1 MGYVFYDTETSG
13 LNKHH
18 DEILQFAAIVT
29 DEHFAEVKRF
39 EVKLRLSPLT
49 IPSPRALYVNGTPVS
64 ECFSPQRLSQ
74 FDGMKQIHDFI
85 TQNTPATF
93 AGWNTVGFD
102 EECLRHGFY
111 RQLLGA
117 YPTSMGGNA
126 RMDILGIARAIDA
139 LRPGSIV
146 IPTGTDGKKSFKLQD
161 VCIANGYNPR
171 AAHEAMSDVE
181 ACLTV
186 AALLKH
192 RQPEIWSA
200 FVQTSRKPSAM
211 EVVQSKTPFVVI
223 DGWKDYTRSFVGIE
237 IGRDPNPNL
246 PFYSYVLDLDAVL
259 SDFDPSDLTISAT
272 WFDRHPAPMVKV
284 RCNASPLIVPIDDLE
299 EYDDIVDDLTAKAH
313 EILKDTVAIKRIA
326 EAFHDHIQRDYPNS
340 YVEDKLYSGFP
351 DPNTEQKTQQFRNSN
366 WVDRARIARSIQDA
380 RYLKLAMR
388 LVAEHAPDELSVK
401 ERNNYEDFVLRRRNT
416 SIAEGCPWMSLERAQ
431 HEISLL
437 PEPDDTRLK
446 RQFDN
451 HYGRF

>member
-1 MGYVFYDTETSG
+1 MGYIFYDTETSG

-29 DEHFAEVKRF
+29 DEHFVEVKRF

-49 IPSPRALYVNGTPVS
+49 VPSPRALYVNGTPVS

-126 RMDILGIARAIDA
+126 RMDILGIARATDA
-139 LRPGSIV
+139 LRPNSIV
-146 IPTGTDGKKSFKLQD
+146 IPTGPDGKKSFKLQD
-161 VCIANGYNPR
+161 VCVANGHKPR

-181 ACLTV
+181 SCLSV
-186 AALLKH
+186 AALLKQ

-200 FVQTSRKPSAM
+200 FVQTSRKPSAL

-223 DGWKDYTRSFVGIE
+223 DGWKDYTRTFVGIE
-237 IGRDPNPNL
+237 IGRDPKL
-246 PFYSYVLDLDAVL
+246 PFYNYVLDLDAVL
-259 SDFDPSDLTISAT
+259 SDFDKTDPTNSAT
-272 WFDRHPAPMVKV
+272 WFDGHPAPVVKV
-284 RCNASPLIVPIDDLE
+284 RCNASPLIVSIDDLE
-299 EYDDIVDDLTAKAH
+299 EYDDVVDDLTTKAH
-313 EILKDTVAIKRIA
+313 EILKDSVTIESIA
-326 EAFHDHIQRDYPNS
+326 EAFHDHIQYDYPNN

-351 DPNTEQKTQQFRNSN
+351 DPDTEQKIKQFRNGN

-388 LVAEHAPDELSVK
+388 IVAEHAPNELSVK
-401 ERNNYEDFVLRRRNT
+401 ERENYETFVLRRRNA
-416 SIAEGCPWMSLERAQ
+416 SIDDDCPWMSLKRAQ
-431 HEISLL
+431 HEISKL
-437 PEPDDTRLK
+437 PEPDGIRLK
-446 RQFDN
+446 RQFEN
-451 HYGRF
+451 YYGRF